1 MKWKNIDTTYKDQL
15 EQLKAKNPYE
25 RLGIVFGA
33 TMPEVKKAYR
43 SKMSLY
49 HPDKTDDFMSD
60 HGEEITKLLNDA
72 VQQIKREI
80 G

>member
-1 MKWKNIDTTYKDQL
+1 MKWKNLDTTYKDQL
-15 EQLKAKNPYE
+15 EQLKAKSPYD
-25 RLGIVFGA
+25 RLGVSFGA

-49 HPDKTDDFMSD
+49 HPDRTDDFMSI
-60 HGEEITKLLNDA
+60 HGEEITKLLNEA
-72 VQQIKREI
+72 VKQIKREI

>member
-15 EQLKAKNPYE
+15 EHFKAKNPYD
-25 RLGIVFGA
+25 RLGVSLGA
-33 TMPEVKKAYR
+33 TMSEVKKAYR
-43 SKMSLY
+43 SKISLY
-49 HPDKTDDFMSD
+49 HPDRTDDFMSV
-60 HGEEITKLLNDA
+60 HGEEITKLLNES